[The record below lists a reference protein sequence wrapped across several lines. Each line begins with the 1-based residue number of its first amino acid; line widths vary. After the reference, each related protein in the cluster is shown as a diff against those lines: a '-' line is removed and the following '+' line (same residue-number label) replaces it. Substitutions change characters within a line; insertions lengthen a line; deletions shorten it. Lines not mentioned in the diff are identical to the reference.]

1 VKGEGGEGES
11 KQKSFSIRGRIKKF
25 FFSFVKRMKA
35 SKQGSKQATIII
47 NE

>member
-25 FFSFVKRMKA
+25 FFSFVSFVGFEKLSAQVSVNNVK
-35 SKQGSKQATIII
+35 
-47 NE
+47 E